1 MTRLYDDI
9 YTLLEER
16 FLRGDY
22 LPDDV
27 ISDYALSKELQ
38 TSRNPIR
45 RAMERLQQQGFLSN
59 NAHQS
64 KLVIGYSEDECA
76 QMYTYVLHLVE
87 LAIATD
93 HVDVNSLLRETAKL
107 KQLSDRS
114 TYFDYVQQLAS
125 IYRLIISYS
134 NNIVY
139 TRSFDQWHKPFIR
152 MIMLRFRLG
161 QVSQP
166 FKEVQQ
172 FTQLCAL
179 LHQQQ
184 LQQAKIYVQCIASEW
199 CKVPSP
205 LS

>member
-1 MTRLYDDI
+1 MYDDI
-9 YTLLEER
+9 YPLLEQR

-22 LPDDV
+22 LPDAV

-76 QMYTYVLHLVE
+76 QMYTYILHLIE
-87 LAIATD
+87 LAIATER
-93 HVDVNSLLRETAKL
+93 VDVNSLLCETAKL

-114 TYFDYVQQLAS
+114 TYFDYVQQLAN
-125 IYRLIISYS
+125 IYRLIITSS

-152 MIMLRFRLG
+152 MLMLRFRLG

-172 FTQLCAL
+172 LTQLSTL